1 MCFLC
6 ARGRVKVITKSKK
19 PTWRGDIFFNQMN
32 TKSLHFAFSE
42 RSDCGCIFASV
53 FILALY
59 IYIYIRSLFVLLIIS
74 LMHKVDMFALLLWWS
89 FLLRRVD
96 TFLERWTKV
105 NGKWKI
111 NIQAEWHYGMKC
123 LCVQYIYIW
132 KLSGI
137 ISRLFALRRMRA
149 QWPRLSFFMSP
160 WITFKSLHFPET
172 TQGVCLR
179 WIYLCVG
186 NGFCLFLPSRRINL
200 SLPVGY
206 EAQEWWKRN

>member
-123 LCVQYIYIW
+123 LCVQYIYIYENW
-132 KLSGI
+132 VE
-137 ISRLFALRRMRA
+137 LFPDCLLCGEWGHNDPDTASLCRRG
-149 QWPRLSFFMSP
+149 SP
-160 WITFKSLHFPET
+160 LNRFIFQRQHKVF
-172 TQGVCLR
+172 V
-179 WIYLCVG
+179 
-186 NGFCLFLPSRRINL
+186 
-200 SLPVGY
+200 
-206 EAQEWWKRN
+206 